1 MNSVID
7 WAASRAR
14 MVLAMILLSLAAG
27 TFAYTGLPKEGEPD
41 IEIPAIF
48 ISVVFPGISAADS
61 EKLLVMP
68 METELS
74 NLDGLKV
81 MNATAA
87 ENYAGVAV
95 EFEFGW
101 DKTKTLAD
109 VRDAMN
115 KAEAK
120 FPEGADK
127 YTISEFNFSK
137 FPIIIVNLTR

>member
-14 MVLAMILLSLAAG
+14 MVLAMIILSLAAG

-115 KAEAK
+115 KAESK

-127 YTISEFNFSK
+127 YTISEFNFSFQK
-137 FPIIIVNLTR
+137 IIYSNFI